1 MRNNS
6 EAVIANAFINP
17 DEFLNVTLLFDLDV
31 ASELEIENWIVKSIK
46 YLLENVKENY
56 SRYYIDHL
64 NGSNVFII
72 RKTALGT

>member
-6 EAVIANAFINP
+6 EAVTANAFINP